1 MEIKQNLVSSSK
13 YDIKCPY
20 ERTPQFYVVH
30 NTYNDAPAKNE
41 VSYMIGNNNKVS
53 FHYAVDDV
61 EVVQGLLE
69 NRSAFAEP
77 HDRYDSE
84 CYRADRSYL
93 RADGADRRRF

>member
-53 FHYAVDDV
+53 FHWAEIGRASCRERVSCDV
-61 EVVQGLLE
+61 
-69 NRSAFAEP
+69 
-77 HDRYDSE
+77 
-84 CYRADRSYL
+84 
-93 RADGADRRRF
+93 